1 MADLQRTVYTHKW
14 SPVRSNAGEGSSL
27 GKDQRSVTVPRN
39 QGDKVGDYCHDMA
52 FTITLQQIDGEAQF
66 TINKAGKLI
75 AMWNL
80 IFENW
85 H

>member
-1 MADLQRTVYTHKW
+1 
-14 SPVRSNAGEGSSL
+14 
-27 GKDQRSVTVPRN
+27 
-39 QGDKVGDYCHDMA
+39 MA